1 MGIPATG
8 KRIVVKAV
16 EIDKIMGGKIVEAW
30 GFSDSQGMMTQLGV
44 ITGAAP
50 KT

>member
-16 EIDKIMGGKIVEAW
+16 EIDKIVGGKIVEAW

-44 ITGAAP
+44 TTGAAP
-50 KT
+50 NT